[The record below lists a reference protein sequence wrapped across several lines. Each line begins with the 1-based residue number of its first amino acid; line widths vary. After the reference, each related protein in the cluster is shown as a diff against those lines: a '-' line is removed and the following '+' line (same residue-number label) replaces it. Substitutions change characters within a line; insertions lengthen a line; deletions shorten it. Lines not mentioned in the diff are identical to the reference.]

1 MANYNFESVSG
12 STITASNENDSIY
25 FSSDIDSV
33 SIDLGAGSDVLSI
46 AGTANQI
53 TISGSGESN
62 NITIATLSGAN
73 ITNQINVAN
82 ESSSK
87 VSVQNLNSTR
97 LFIYQTNGS
106 GTNQVEIDSITGA
119 RNIFFMSVSGSA
131 SNEVVLEN
139 VESSNNFFAIDLGAG
154 NHSFG
159 SNSDQI
165 SIGNIADSNDFHMW
179 LDGGNDSLIVG
190 SVGNNVSI
198 GAVAIN
204 SLTAE
209 IGNVSD
215 GGVLT
220 FLGGNQFNSIK
231 IENLGNS
238 SYLNAELQDG
248 NDIVEIGDIGSN
260 SNITLQGNGG
270 SDTFKLGNVQGNLEI
285 TSGIPKH
292 INRVDVSRNPG
303 ITAESLESSAEFN
316 GINVEISSIGTDSS
330 VNISG
335 GSDSDRISINGI
347 DSANVS
353 MNLGDGNDSIFIDT
367 VSSTAN
373 ISINSGSGDDYI
385 DIASGANLLITYESG
400 NDTINNFDSNTTLVA
415 NGSLIATNSGY
426 EVSVGSNIITII
438 TDSSLT
444 SDSNGNILAIDLKI
458 DSVDGG
464 NTLFSIS
471 SDLNE
476 DITLTGSSSNSNIF
490 YAESNSVS
498 SKSDQSTITIT
509 NIDFNSGDAILVD
522 AGVKNLT
529 ADFFGN
535 GKFYNYAN
543 AADASTSGV
552 YAGTVFDASDL
563 VSTSGITFSMIHM
576 ADGSVTLNDDNEIDE
591 DSIYSVV
598 WTNSGS
604 TAIINFSDS
613 QNDEILLFTNANG
626 TTRDFVSLGGDFNDT
641 IYAGAND
648 TISAGDG
655 NDIISIESGAAGKNA
670 VANGGEGND
679 TIYAG
684 RGTIIVY
691 KPNFSGDDIVYNFT
705 AGTSSN
711 SNVIDMLGLV
721 NGTVSINNSGELEF
735 SNDNGTTTFVMGS
748 GTFTNQTDIK
758 FVLTGTKGVI
768 RVADSTHTVYY
779 DKDVTAYQG
788 GENGTVIVDSSSSV
802 NLNLAG
808 SDVSYYNIANI
819 DASSATGRIN
829 ISGDSNDNVLYGG
842 QKSSTLWGGGGN
854 DTLIGGTGRDVF
866 VFNSSDGNVTI
877 QNGDS
882 NDVVDLSSYTI
893 DEISNYEFTDSGL
906 IISVGESSLNIVGT
920 SMTTFSLASG
930 KYTADFTNH
939 TFNS

>member
-1 MANYNFESVSG
+1 MASYNFESVSG

-62 NITIATLSGAN
+62 NIAIATLSGAN

-106 GTNQVEIDSITGA
+106 GMNQVEIDSITGA
-119 RNIFFMSVSGSA
+119 SNIFFMSVSGSA

-139 VESSNNFFAIDLGAG
+139 VASSNNFFAIDLGAG

-159 SNSDQI
+159 SNSDQV

-179 LDGGNDSLIVG
+179 LDGGNDSLTVG

-220 FLGGNQFNSIK
+220 FLGGNQFNSIS

-316 GINVEISSIGTDSS
+316 GINVEIASIGTDSS

-367 VSSTAN
+367 VSGSAN

-444 SDSNGNILAIDLKI
+444 SDSNGNILATDLKI
-458 DSVDGG
+458 NSVDDG

-476 DITLTGSSSNSNIF
+476 DITLTGSSNNSNIF
-490 YAESNSVS
+490 YAESSSVS
-498 SKSDQSTITIT
+498 SKSDQSKITIT
-509 NIDFNSGDAILVD
+509 NIDFNSGDVILAD
-522 AGVKNLT
+522 AGVENLT

-535 GKFYNYAN
+535 GRFYNYAT

-626 TTRDFVSLGGDFNDT
+626 TTRDFVSLGGEFNDT

-691 KPNFSGDDIVYNFT
+691 RPNFSGDDIVYNFT

-721 NGTVSINNSGELEF
+721 NGTVSISNSGELEF

-882 NDVVDLSSYTI
+882 RDVVDLSSYTI
-893 DEISNYEFTDSGL
+893 DEISTEFTDSGL
-906 IISVGESSLNIVGT
+906 IISIDDSSLNIVGT
-920 SMTTFSLASG
+920 NMTQFSLASG
-930 KYTADFTNH
+930 KYTADFSNQ